1 MPHLSFTVRNTND
14 DQVITVTD
22 LRDSTQN
29 PIWTGALNHD
39 TATQTIQCWKGSDDR
54 GQIEI
59 SGSVSATLQAEVRE
73 DGDEIRY

>member
-14 DQVITVTD
+14 DQVITVND

-39 TATQTIQCWKGSDDR
+39 TTTPTIQCWNGSDDR

-59 SGSVSATLQAEVRE
+59 SGSASATLQAEVRE